1 VESICK
7 KGGEQM
13 KKSLK
18 LFIVVLALMLGL
30 LPTGAALAQDPTPT
44 PGQDYSGDQLV
55 IGNTYR
61 LSSGDTLSGNLA
73 IVGGTATIEKDA
85 TMTGDTIL
93 SGGTLTLAGT
103 LNGDI
108 IAIGGAI
115 TLEDSAVVNGDLVL
129 IGATLKRSPLAVI
142 SGDITEQSPSLFSSK
157 DNTNVLSPFKSNKDP
172 LTRALAITFESLAL
186 SALAVILGLL
196 LPQQVKRVSA
206 TITSQPL
213 VAGGV
218 GLLTCVVLPIV
229 LVLLTVT
236 VILIPVMILAVIL
249 FVFAMLFGWM
259 AAGHEIGDRIE
270 SLFHVDW
277 HPAISAG
284 IGVLLLSLVTGF
296 ATMIPCAGVLIGV
309 IVALFGLGA
318 VIISRFGSE
327 KYAKDVINAVLPT
340 PETQA
345 PVPPENTTK

>member
-1 VESICK
+1 
-7 KGGEQM
+7 M

-61 LSSGDTLSGNLA
+61 LSAGDTLSGNLA

-85 TMTGDTIL
+85 AMTGDTIL

-115 TLEDSAVVNGDLVL
+115 TLEDSAVVNGNLVL

-142 SGDITEQSPSLFSSK
+142 NGEITEQSPSLFSSK
-157 DNTNVLSPFKSNKDP
+157 DNGNVFSPFKSNKDP

-206 TITSQPL
+206 AITSQPL

-236 VILIPVMILAVIL
+236 IILIPVMILAVIL
-249 FVFAMLFGWM
+249 FVFAMLFGWI
-259 AAGHEIGDRIE
+259 AAGHEVGDRIE
-270 SLFHVDW
+270 GLFHVDW

-296 ATMIPCAGVLIGV
+296 ATMIPCAGWLIGSV
-309 IVALFGLGA
+309 VSLFGLGA

-327 KYAKDVINAVLPT
+327 KYAKTVINAVLPASEPRA
-340 PETQA
+340 PE
-345 PVPPENTTK
+345 PPDNTAK

>member
-1 VESICK
+1 
-7 KGGEQM
+7 M
-13 KKSLK
+13 KKSIKYL
-18 LFIVVLALMLGL
+18 LLSFVLLVCLVPSGFVF
-30 LPTGAALAQDPTPT
+30 AQDPTPT
-44 PGQDYSGDQLV
+44 PGINYTGDQLV

-61 LSSGDTLSGNLA
+61 LSSGDTLTGNIA
-73 IVGGTATIEKDA
+73 IVGGTATIENGA

-103 LNGDI
+103 LHGDI
-108 IAIGGAI
+108 IAIGGAV
-115 TLEDSAVVNGDLVL
+115 TLDDTAVVNGNLVL

-142 SGDITEQSPSLFSSK
+142 NGEITEQSPSLFNFK
-157 DNTNVLSPFKSNKDP
+157 NAEKTLSPFGANKDP
-172 LTRALAITFESLAL
+172 LTRALSITFESLAM
-186 SALAVILGLL
+186 SALAVILGLI
-196 LPQQVKRVSA
+196 LPNQVKRVSA

-218 GLLTCVVLPIV
+218 GLLTIVVLPII
-229 LVLLTVT
+229 LVLLTIT
-236 VILIPVMILAVIL
+236 IILIPVTILTILL
-249 FVFAMLFGWM
+249 FVFTMLFGWM

-296 ATMIPCAGVLIGV
+296 ATLIPCAGWLIGG

-327 KYAKDVINAVLPT
+327 KYSKKVINAVLPLK
-340 PETQA
+340 EEQDI
-345 PVPPENTTK
+345 VVDESTKPQ